1 MQRCKKICFKKK
13 MEENKMDANKRQ
25 RYEKISI
32 ELTKLVG
39 GKENI
44 QGVAHC
50 ATRLRIV
57 LKDNDLAD

>member
-1 MQRCKKICFKKK
+1 
-13 MEENKMDANKRQ
+13 MDANKRR

-44 QGVAHC
+44 QGGGSLCDKASN
-50 ATRLRIV
+50 RFKRQRSGGF
-57 LKDNDLAD
+57 KSD

>member
-1 MQRCKKICFKKK
+1 
-13 MEENKMDANKRQ
+13 MDANKRQ

-44 QGVAHC
+44 QGVA
-50 ATRLRIV
+50 IV
-57 LKDNDLAD
+57 QRVCGSC

>member
-1 MQRCKKICFKKK
+1 
-13 MEENKMDANKRQ
+13 MDANKRQ

-44 QGVAHC
+44 QGVAM
-50 ATRLRIV
+50 ALVREEGTELV
-57 LKDNDLAD
+57 

>member
-1 MQRCKKICFKKK
+1 
-13 MEENKMDANKRQ
+13 MDAKKRE

-44 QGVAHC
+44 QG
-50 ATRLRIV
+50 
-57 LKDNDLAD
+57 LAGRPSAA